1 MWPTGRYLCF
11 TAAEALWRI
20 GDKAGFDA
28 LINGLSD
35 KQKNLRIHAAKALGK
50 LGDIRAIEPL
60 TQALKDKKKNV
71 RKAANEAID
80 EINSITHIHL
90 D

>member
-1 MWPTGRYLCF
+1 MGRN
-11 TAAEALWRI
+11 I
-20 GDKAGFDA
+20 S
-28 LINGLSD
+28 N
-35 KQKNLRIHAAKALGK
+35 

-60 TQALKDKKKNV
+60 TQALKDKRKNV

-80 EINSITHIHL
+80 VINSITHIHL